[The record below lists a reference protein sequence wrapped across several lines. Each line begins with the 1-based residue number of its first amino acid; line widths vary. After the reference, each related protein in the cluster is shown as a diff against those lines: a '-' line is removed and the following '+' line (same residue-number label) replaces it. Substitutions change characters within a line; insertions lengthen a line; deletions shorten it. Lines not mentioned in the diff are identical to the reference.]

1 MECTLMVTGCSSTDT
16 QYFDASSA
24 AAPNRFWK
32 CTWIG
37 LLILSSGAWCG
48 CQSTRLGSRNDS
60 AFASQAESEEELTRK
75 SNAGPF
81 SSLFTRWWTTD
92 NQEETEFDLPRAEED
107 YLNNQRDA
115 VGRLSDRQTSDS
127 PAQRKRKSLADTTSE
142 SEKFADGKELT
153 DAQRKLLKRQMDA
166 LRGMGLDE
174 QEWDEILNGDKS
186 PGQNTGLADLP
197 PVRRAEP
204 SLPPAS
210 SQPLADAAPES
221 AGGASYR
228 FSDSKPPVPA
238 SYPANYRTESVA
250 AVPQLPPMQPSP
262 QLPTQPQPIAMQPAQ
277 MQSPQLQPQV
287 PPTQLPRP
295 MESLAQPRTPLN
307 AQPSAPNQPG
317 SAATFSDYASTPT
330 NNRLSGDSGVPSL
343 MPLMPVPASSSSVDN
358 SRTSPAYPMGV
369 NQATNTLSPNAP
381 APEFGNAYYP
391 AGSTTAP
398 VPATTWESDMQL
410 AISKLQDRLLNDK
423 TLADKERRHLEARLR
438 MMYLAADDLN
448 GSLRQIDGWDKE
460 ANEWFRHTIM
470 AVNEAT
476 NLNGPESINQRFGLV
491 ASHEQKA
498 NEHLLSLGKL
508 EVKNTAFCTAVES
521 YGKVTKFPKN
531 SFREGQQVI
540 LYCEIDNFHAHR
552 VADGYATHFGANYEI
567 VDMAG
572 NRIYEFELPQDE
584 QTCANRRRDYFI
596 GYQFNLPATIAP
608 GSYRLRL
615 NVHDVKANKYAQANV
630 EFQIEK

>member
-1 MECTLMVTGCSSTDT
+1 MVTGCSSTDT
-16 QYFDASSA
+16 QYFDAST
-24 AAPNRFWK
+24 APASNRFWK
-32 CTWIG
+32 STWIG
-37 LLILSSGAWCG
+37 FLILSSGAWIG

-60 AFASQAESEEELTRK
+60 SFASQEESEDELTKK
-75 SNAGPF
+75 SNSSPF
-81 SSLFTRWWTTD
+81 SSLFTRWWTPD
-92 NQEETEFDLPRAEED
+92 IPEETEFDLPRAEED

-115 VGRLSDRQTSDS
+115 VGRLSDRQTTDS

-153 DAQRKLLKRQMDA
+153 EAQRKLLKRQMDA

-174 QEWDEILNGDKS
+174 QEWDEILNGDKLA
-186 PGQNTGLADLP
+186 GQRTGLADLP
-197 PVRRAEP
+197 PVRRDEP

-221 AGGASYR
+221 SGGASYR

-238 SYPANYRTESVA
+238 SYPGGYRTDNVA
-250 AVPQLPPMQPSP
+250 AVPQLPPMQPT
-262 QLPTQPQPIAMQPAQ
+262 QMQPTQPQPTQPQPTQMQPTQ
-277 MQSPQLQPQV
+277 MQ
-287 PPTQLPRP
+287 RP
-295 MESLAQPRTPLN
+295 NESLAQPRSPLN
-307 AQPSAPNQPG
+307 AQPTGPNQPG
-317 SAATFSDYASTPT
+317 SAATFSDYANLPA
-330 NNRLSGDSGVPSL
+330 NNRLPGDANVPSL

-391 AGSTTAP
+391 PSANVAP
-398 VPATTWESDMQL
+398 ASATTWESDMQL

-476 NLNGPESINQRFGLV
+476 SLNGPESINQRFGLV

-521 YGKVTKFPKN
+521 FGKVTKFPKY

>member
-1 MECTLMVTGCSSTDT
+1 MVTGCSSTDT

-37 LLILSSGAWCG
+37 LLILNSGAWCG

-60 AFASQAESEEELTRK
+60 SFASQAESEEGPSKK
-75 SNAGPF
+75 SNSSPF

-115 VGRLSDRQTSDS
+115 VGRLSDRQSSDS
-127 PAQRKRKSLADTTSE
+127 PAQRKRKSLADTTPE

-153 DAQRKLLKRQMDA
+153 DAHRKLLKRQMDA

-210 SQPLADAAPES
+210 SQPLADAAAES
-221 AGGASYR
+221 SGGASYR
-228 FSDSKPPVPA
+228 FSDSKPPVPG
-238 SYPANYRTESVA
+238 SFPGGNRTDNVA
-250 AVPQLPPMQPSP
+250 AVPQLPPMQPS
-262 QLPTQPQPIAMQPAQ
+262 QLQPTQPQSAQ
-277 MQSPQLQPQV
+277 MQPNQMQ
-287 PPTQLPRP
+287 RP
-295 MESLAQPRTPLN
+295 NEPLAQSRSSFN
-307 AQPSAPNQPG
+307 AQPTAPNQPG
-317 SAATFSDYASTPT
+317 SSASVSDYANLPA
-330 NNRLSGDSGVPSL
+330 NNRLPGVANVPSL
-343 MPLMPVPASSSSVDN
+343 TPLMPVPASSGIVDN
-358 SRTSPAYPMGV
+358 SRISPVNPMGV
-369 NQATNTLSPNAP
+369 NQAISTLSPNAP

-391 AGSTTAP
+391 NGSTTAP

-567 VDMAG
+567 VDKAG